1 MADGG
6 EKIILEVEYILC
18 WIRSARLIIGKLY
31 IPTRNAMLKNAVARG
46 GNNNTV
52 FSKNV
57 SLLLLNGDS
66 KYQILV
72 GMYYKLSGVVQT
84 INALLKE
91 YSKGNFYAVANI
103 LTKQAYNKLSIN
115 LASMAA
121 EANKFPE
128 YEIIRGSATSSLAG
142 LYQCVLQYSE
152 LVDVRAQLEL
162 CREQEE
168 ILHDPK
174 KLSEYIE
181 KLNQRRLIFPDS
193 HVQVIPAT
201 LKPQYAAYV
210 KQYGFPEGAVFD
222 PDKLAFILQQLNM
235 A

>member
-1 MADGG
+1 M
-6 EKIILEVEYILC
+6 
-18 WIRSARLIIGKLY
+18 
-31 IPTRNAMLKNAVARG
+31 
-46 GNNNTV
+46 
-52 FSKNV
+52 
-57 SLLLLNGDS
+57 LLNGDS

-103 LTKQAYNKLSIN
+103 LTQQAYNKLSIN
-115 LASMAA
+115 LAGMAA
-121 EANKFPE
+121 EANKYPE

-162 CREQEE
+162 CREQED

-174 KLSEYIE
+174 KLSEYIN

-193 HVQVIPAT
+193 NVQVIPAT